1 MTRDRLTMKRLL
13 LGRLLAVAVAGTLIA
28 LGPLTHPDAHAQTA
42 SYPAGKMI
50 RLVVP
55 YPPGGATDIVGRY
68 VGQKL
73 SEVLATQVIVENR
86 AGAGTNIGTEQVARA
101 PADGTMLLI
110 GSFANGVNKSLFPG
124 LKFDPTRDLMGISL
138 ISLGSIIMTVPP
150 DFPANSVAEFIAM
163 AKAQPG
169 KLNFGAT
176 PGSSSHLAGELFR
189 SIAGIQIEPIMYK
202 GGAAALTD
210 LIGGRIQL
218 VFDNPQILLP
228 LEKSGRVKL
237 LAVTGK
243 DRAAYHP
250 SLPTMIEGGVPG
262 YEIYSWYGLMGPSG
276 LPASVVKVLEGAM
289 AKIAAMDEV
298 KARFTDWG
306 IVPIGSNAARMSEFF
321 LNENR
326 KWEQVVRAANI
337 KLD

>member
-1 MTRDRLTMKRLL
+1 MTTQQRSVQRHGALRRLTVAILPALL
-13 LGRLLAVAVAGTLIA
+13 TGAGLSIGSSSPS
-28 LGPLTHPDAHAQTA
+28 LAQT
-42 SYPAGKMI
+42 YPGGKMI

-55 YPPGGATDIVGRY
+55 YPPGGSTDIVGRY

-73 SEVLATQVIVENR
+73 SDVLGTQVLVENKP
-86 AGAGTNIGTEQVARA
+86 GAGTNIGTEQVARA

-124 LKFDPTRDLMGISL
+124 LKFDPTKDLLGISL

-150 DFPANSVAEFIAM
+150 DFPVKTVGEFIAM

-176 PGSSSHLAGELFR
+176 PGSSSHLAGELFK
-189 SIAGIQIEPIMYK
+189 SIAGISIEPVMYK

-218 VFDNPQILLP
+218 IFDNPQILLP

-237 LAVTGK
+237 LAVTGNE
-243 DRAAYHP
+243 RAAYHP
-250 SLPTMIEGGVPG
+250 SLPTMIEAGVPG
-262 YEIYSWYGLMGPSG
+262 YES
-276 LPASVVKVLEGAM
+276 
-289 AKIAAMDEV
+289 
-298 KARFTDWG
+298 
-306 IVPIGSNAARMSEFF
+306 
-321 LNENR
+321 
-326 KWEQVVRAANI
+326 
-337 KLD
+337 

>member
-262 YEIYSWYGLMGPSG
+262 YEIYSWYGLMGPAG
-276 LPASVVKVLEGAM
+276 LPVSVVKVLEDAM

-298 KARFTDWG
+298 KARFTEWG

>member
-1 MTRDRLTMKRLL
+1 MTREPRTMKRWL
-13 LGRLLAVAVAGTLIA
+13 LGRLLALSAASTLVAF
-28 LGPLTHPDAHAQTA
+28 GPLTHRDAQAQPST
-42 SYPAGKMI
+42 YPAGKMI

-86 AGAGTNIGTEQVARA
+86 AGAGTNIGTELVARA

-110 GSFANGVNKSLFPG
+110 GSFANGVNKSLFAG

-150 DFPANSVAEFIAM
+150 DFPANTVAEFIAM

-176 PGSSSHLAGELFR
+176 PGSSAHLAGELFR

-243 DRAAYHP
+243 DRAAYRP

-276 LPASVVKVLEGAM
+276 LPATVVKVLEGAM

-298 KARFTDWG
+298 KTRFTDWG